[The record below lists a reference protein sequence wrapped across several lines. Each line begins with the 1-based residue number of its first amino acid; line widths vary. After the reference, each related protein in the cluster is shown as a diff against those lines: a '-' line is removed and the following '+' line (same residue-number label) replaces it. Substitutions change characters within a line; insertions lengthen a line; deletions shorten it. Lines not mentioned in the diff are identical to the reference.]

1 MAKRNKGR
9 TKKAKRSSP
18 TEGCHHIPPTSYDAM
33 KQIFPGLETVVKS
46 AVKQF
51 RESTAS
57 DRRDTIPSEFILGN
71 EDLQRF
77 LEDYQ
82 RDSVVRRGFHPADVM
97 TSANLLG
104 HHLEYMINYE
114 LHHRKAFWVDQ
125 ALAWMLGQTNLD
137 VEGDLL
143 RLPFPSFAVIFTDR
157 ETLEAVDA
165 LVRKY
170 DSDICRPGGLKI
182 ITVHITNRPQTDDS
196 IGMNISILP
205 DWRFPGDWPYLL
217 SRELNFKPTDNL
229 AAILQSSAPDVSR
242 GDRDPIFGSDEM
254 KKLVHLIINTILYA
268 TSAHLDSTTLKSP
281 IRNADSAAAQV
292 SRRAHIDSISKE
304 FTSEDV
310 FHLPGKINISQLRQL
325 KALERSG
332 NGNQIM
338 KRFMVRGHWRRPA
351 ENWHE
356 QRPIWIQP
364 YWKGPDMAVA
374 IDREYRLK
382 P

>member
-1 MAKRNKGR
+1 
-9 TKKAKRSSP
+9 
-18 TEGCHHIPPTSYDAM
+18 
-33 KQIFPGLETVVKS
+33 
-46 AVKQF
+46 
-51 RESTAS
+51 
-57 DRRDTIPSEFILGN
+57 
-71 EDLQRF
+71 
-77 LEDYQ
+77 
-82 RDSVVRRGFHPADVM
+82 
-97 TSANLLG
+97 
-104 HHLEYMINYE
+104 MINYE

-157 ETLEAVDA
+157 ETLETVDA

-182 ITVHITNRPQTDDS
+182 ITVHITNRPQPDDS

-229 AAILQSSAPDVSR
+229 AAILQSSAPDVSMD
-242 GDRDPIFGSDEM
+242 DRDPIFGSDEM

-281 IRNADSAAAQV
+281 IGNTDSAAAQA
-292 SRRAHIDSISKE
+292 SPRSHMGSIAKE

-351 ENWHE
+351 ANWHE
-356 QRPIWIQP
+356 QRPIWVQP